1 MVDCATEAGAGC
13 NGGDSDL
20 ALDYVVKTGL
30 VYERDYPYV
39 HIEYYFRLPLMEYA
53 KSIRERSSFQPDR
66 ITVSMKMPSKK
77 ELPITHYL

>member
-1 MVDCATEAGAGC
+1 MVDCATDAGEGC

-39 HIEYYFRLPLMEYA
+39 LIILYIRLPSMEHA
-53 KSIRERSSFQPDR
+53 KLIKERFSFQQDKT
-66 ITVSMKMPSKK
+66 IVSMKMPSKK